1 MTAGRREAGGVDMI
15 SADDP
20 AEISEEEFE
29 AAKAD
34 VLRRWGAIPPG
45 LQRVID
51 RGGRFGRV
59 TNRGSGRQD
68 VSSWRACYVYLLPGR
83 TAVARTI
90 EVNDSVMVDVDAEGR
105 PVGIETLG
113 EAGWQDALMTL
124 AMRGRVRIT

>member
-1 MTAGRREAGGVDMI
+1 M
-15 SADDP
+15 
-20 AEISEEEFE
+20 
-29 AAKAD
+29 
-34 VLRRWGAIPPG
+34 
-45 LQRVID
+45 
-51 RGGRFGRV
+51 
-59 TNRGSGRQD
+59 
-68 VSSWRACYVYLLPGR
+68 SSWRACYVHLLPGR